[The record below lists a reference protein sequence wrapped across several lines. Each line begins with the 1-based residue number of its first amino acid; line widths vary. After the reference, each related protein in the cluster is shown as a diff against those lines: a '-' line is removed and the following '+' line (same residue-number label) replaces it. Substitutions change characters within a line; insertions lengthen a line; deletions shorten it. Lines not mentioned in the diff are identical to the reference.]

1 MLLLKDK
8 ILYGGIAG
16 IVFSLVVL
24 IKFYGLTKLSDLIFL
39 STFYLAILVSVYF
52 TYGVVIEKKLIR
64 AQIKSIISDTF
75 NTLNIFNFK
84 TNKKIDPPEQNN
96 QNEDGDN
103 KNKQILEKT
112 QKLILI
118 VLVSGFIISLSLWI
132 YIYRKYKYFNIKN
145 YFLNIILKNTILLSF
160 VLAIQLLFTT
170 FVTGKYLPLETAEV
184 WKIIINNLLG

>member
-1 MLLLKDK
+1 MLLKDK

-16 IVFSLVVL
+16 IIFSLGVL